1 MTGRADEVTATT
13 VARWLRDAAAVLE
26 TRSAEIDA
34 LNVFPVADSD
44 TGTNVLHTV
53 RAAAEGADAVRGRDP
68 HAGAG
73 EVLTGAARAAM
84 IGARGNSGTILSQI
98 FVALAAQVG
107 RAETFGAAELVDGLG
122 RGSTA
127 AREAVAEPRD
137 GTVLT
142 VLAQAHARAH
152 DRRDDGLAAVVRAA
166 ARGAGEA
173 LERTPDQLE
182 VLAAAGVVDAGGL
195 GLVLLLDA
203 LAGAITGE
211 VITRPRFRRS
221 ADAQLGRSGTV
232 ISTISLTGPAAE
244 VAAGQDGGH
253 GGGHGDTGCGADPD
267 HYEVMYLLDADD
279 QAAVDRLRAELD
291 AAGDS
296 VVVVSDGAG
305 AWSVH
310 VHLADAGRA
319 IELGLSVGQ
328 IRQVQIT
335 HLGVQQSRNEAV
347 RPGRVVLAVVRGTE
361 VGELFRGEGAEVYA
375 VDGKAAADGL
385 LEAVLGLEA
394 GEVVLLPNGLVRS
407 EDLVAVSAAAR
418 PHGRQVL
425 ALPSGSM
432 VQGLAS
438 LAVHD
443 PRRPAN
449 DDTYTM
455 AEAAAATRTAHLQ
468 LATKKALTWAGTC
481 RPGDALGLI
490 GDEIVVVEARPATAA
505 ETLIDL
511 MLATGG
517 ELVTVVA
524 GQTADA
530 ALLDGIEDHLAG
542 RHPAVELMVYAGGQ
556 PDDIL
561 QIGVE

>member
-1 MTGRADEVTATT
+1 MTGRGDEVTAMI
-13 VARWLRDAAAVLE
+13 VARWLRDAASVLE
-26 TRSAEIDA
+26 ARSAEIDA

-53 RAAAEGADAVRGRDP
+53 LAAAQGADRVRGADP

-73 EVLTGAARAAM
+73 AVLDGAARAAVT
-84 IGARGNSGTILSQI
+84 GARGNSGTILSQV
-98 FVALAAQVG
+98 FVALAAQAG
-107 RAETFGAAELVDGLG
+107 DADRLGAADLVDGLG
-122 RGSTA
+122 RAATA
-127 AREAVAEPRD
+127 ARQAVAEPRE

-142 VLAQAHARAH
+142 VLAAAHEGARAAGG
-152 DRRDDGLAAVVRAA
+152 DGAVAVVRAISHA
-166 ARGAGEA
+166 AGEA

-203 LAGAITGE
+203 LAGAVTGQ
-211 VITRPRFRRS
+211 VVTRPRFHRS
-221 ADAQLGRSGTV
+221 AEAQLGRSGTV
-232 ISTISLTGPAAE
+232 ISTISLTGPAA
-244 VAAGQDGGH
+244 GGPEPQV
-253 GGGHGDTGCGADPD
+253 GGAGDTECGSDPD
-267 HYEVMYLLDADD
+267 HYEVMYLLDARDE
-279 QAAVDRLRAELD
+279 AAVDRLRAQLD
-291 AAGDS
+291 EAGDS

-319 IELGLSVGQ
+319 IELGLAAGP

-347 RPGRVVLAVVRGTE
+347 RPGRAVLAVVRGVE
-361 VGELFRGEGAEVYA
+361 VGALFRDEGAEVYA
-375 VDGKAAADGL
+375 VDGQAAPDGL
-385 LEAVLGLEA
+385 LAAVLGLES

-524 GQTADA
+524 GQAADE
-530 ALLDGIEDHLAG
+530 ALLAGIEDHLAS
-542 RHPAVELMVYAGGQ
+542 RHPAVELMVYPGGQ